1 MLRSVAVLVLDELFV
16 FEFGMLGEV
25 FGLDR
30 TADGLPPIEF
40 RVCGVHGGEPVRTTG
55 GVQVVPAWG
64 LDGLVGADVV
74 AVPATDLRTYPP
86 EALDALRAAAAR
98 GATVLTICSGVFV
111 AGAAGL
117 LDGRPCTSHWK
128 NVDEL
133 RTRHPTALVDPD
145 VLFVD
150 DGDLVTSAGA
160 AAGIDACL
168 HLVRRELGSAA
179 VNILAR
185 LMVVAPQREGG
196 QRQFI
201 DQPVPACTNLALAPT
216 LDWALEHLDRAL
228 SVADLAA
235 RSRTSERSFG
245 RRFLAETGTTPH
257 RWLTQQRIQ
266 LAQRLLEDTDLGIDD
281 VAAHCGFG
289 AAALLRHHF
298 RHLVGITPGDYRRKF
313 QTAATLTGS

>member
-1 MLRSVAVLVLDELFV
+1 MLRSVAVLILDELFV
-16 FEFGMLGEV
+16 FEFGMLAEV
-25 FGLDR
+25 FGIDR
-30 TADGLPPIEF
+30 TADGLPPVDF
-40 RVCGVHGGEPVRTTG
+40 RVCGVSAGEPVRTTG
-55 GVQVVPAWG
+55 GVQIVPAWG

-74 AVPATDLRTYPP
+74 AVPATDMRTYPP
-86 EALDALRAAAAR
+86 EVLDALRAAVAR

-133 RTRHPTALVDPD
+133 RTRHPTALVNPD
-145 VLFVD
+145 VLFID

-216 LDWALEHLDRAL
+216 LSWALEHLDHDL

-266 LAQRLLEDTDLGIDD
+266 LAQRLLEDTNLGIDE

-298 RHLVGITPGDYRRKF
+298 RNLVGITPGDYRRKF
-313 QTAATLTGS
+313 QTAAMLTPP